1 MATCVSLEDK
11 PQGRPG
17 ADGCLPAGRFPQRI
31 AVLSAPAPLSAAI
44 APLLAEME
52 TLNLQI
58 AAAAVRLARHAA
70 DDPVVRRLET
80 GPNIGPITALSFVAT
95 LDRVER
101 FRGPHP
107 AATYLGLVPGEY
119 RSGELSRRGIEAN
132 RSICRGSPGVR
143 T

>member
-1 MATCVSLEDK
+1 MKRLSA
-11 PQGRPG
+11 
-17 ADGCLPAGRFPQRI
+17 
-31 AVLSAPAPLSAAI
+31 AVRWYPCARSTSAASGPRRNGSPSCWGSAPAPLSAAI
-44 APLLAEME
+44 APLLAVTE

-80 GPNIGPITALSFVAT
+80 VSNVGPITALSFVAT

-101 FRGPHP
+101 FSGPHP